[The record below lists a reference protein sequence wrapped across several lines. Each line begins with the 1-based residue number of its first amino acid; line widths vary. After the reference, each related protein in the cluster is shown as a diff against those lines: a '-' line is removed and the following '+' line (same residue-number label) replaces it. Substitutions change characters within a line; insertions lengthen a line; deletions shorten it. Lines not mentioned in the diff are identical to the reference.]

1 LDASSF
7 ELLRFAVEGQAQ
19 RLRSVLAA
27 LGSDQR
33 GSTYVEFVDR
43 HLAALESLAATTA
56 SEFAGAGAA
65 EKTIYGRKLSRVR
78 SLLNE
83 LHGEVFD
90 FRNDVGRQDLPSGL
104 LYLID
109 YLIED
114 LLKASGD
121 PIIHLDS
128 NYMYSTQRLIDR
140 WRNFSRELGV
150 GWAEPAEPVIF
161 NLPGLDPGNA
171 LLAPVLAHEVGH
183 SVIQRHDLVA
193 ELGSRLDVNTV
204 ELLTKE
210 LLAAEPDADVAD
222 ALRQFASWAVELLCD
237 ALATELTGP
246 SFAFSV
252 AVFFPASAAGQSG
265 ANHPDPAQR
274 FELALH
280 QLSSNGWISALQRL
294 TPRVLAWLQAVT
306 KTPALMPVSPREAF
320 LRKLVDLARPT
331 ITEVAHE
338 YVDASLDWTAFEQ
351 FEDVLGKLLR
361 AGIPPAELAG
371 DPVPPWH
378 VVAAIWL
385 YAISVHGDSPHGLV
399 TSVEDANLSR
409 FALKTIEMSRVLQL
423 WKAADAPSA

>member
-1 LDASSF
+1 MDASSF
-7 ELLRFAVEGQAQ
+7 ELLRFSVEGQAQ

-27 LGSDQR
+27 LGRDQR

-43 HLAALESLAATTA
+43 HLAALESLAAITANDFTGA
-56 SEFAGAGAA
+56 SEA

-90 FRNDVGRQDLPSGL
+90 FRNDVGRRDLPSGL

-121 PIIHLDS
+121 PIIHLDG
-128 NYMYSTQRLIDR
+128 NYMYSTQRLVDR
-140 WRNFSRELGV
+140 WRNFSKELGV
-150 GWAEPAEPVIF
+150 GWVEPAEPVIF

-183 SVIQRHDLVA
+183 SVIQRHDLVSEVGA
-193 ELGSRLDVNTV
+193 RLDVNAV
-204 ELLTKE
+204 DGLTKNFR
-210 LLAAEPDADVAD
+210 AAEPSADVDD
-222 ALRQFASWAVELLCD
+222 ALRQFAAWTVELLCD

-246 SFAFSV
+246 CFLFSV

-274 FELALH
+274 FELALY
-280 QLSSNGWISALQRL
+280 QLSSNGWTSALQRL
-294 TPRVLAWLQAVT
+294 APDLFAWLQAVA
-306 KTPALMPVSPREAF
+306 KTPPLMSVSPREAF

-331 ITEVAHE
+331 IAEVAHE
-338 YVDASLDWTAFEQ
+338 YVDASLDWTAFEH
-351 FEDVLGKLLR
+351 FEEVLEELLN

-378 VVAAIWL
+378 VVASIWL
-385 YAISVHGDSPHGLV
+385 YAISVHGDSPRGLV
-399 TSVEDANLSR
+399 ASVDDADLSR

-423 WKAADAPSA
+423 WKADDAPAA